1 MSERWFVRV
10 DEKEYGA
17 VDLETLRD
25 WKQEGRLLP
34 TNEVRGEFETSW
46 TRAEIVPGLFA
57 PPSLPPSTRHPLDRR
72 RTFAEI
78 VGDSLRI
85 YKSAFL
91 PFFAV
96 TLLVALP
103 MFALELTSPAYG
115 IFPQNSTGGGLTRAN
130 IVALVAFT
138 LLVVNWPIFL
148 AAIQIATVDV
158 LEGRKVRLREL
169 LRRAVN
175 FFPRFAWLSLIVY
188 GSYFFWTAVP
198 VIAILSIVGASPS
211 LPGILLA
218 LLLLGL
224 QVIMV
229 ARLFANF
236 MFWQQSAI
244 VSGYDGVNAILE
256 SKLLARSRRRPRKL
270 ERPLWRG
277 AFLASL
283 WLLVVLG
290 LSSGAEIPLVLSKLQ
305 NLTTPEEMIAAL
317 QTLNSAK
324 TPDAILIG
332 SAIVG
337 GIVHALVRP
346 ILGISFVLLYF
357 DARTDFT
364 EAELTRKDD

>member
-10 DEKEYGA
+10 DDKEYGA

-34 TNEVRGEFETSW
+34 ANEVRPESETSW
-46 TRAEIVPGLFA
+46 IRAETIPGLFA
-57 PPSLPPSTRHPLDRR
+57 PPPLPPSTRHPLDRR

-91 PFFAV
+91 PLFAV

-103 MFALELTSPAYG
+103 MFALEFTSPAYG
-115 IFPQNSTGGGLTRAN
+115 IFPQSGTAGGLNRAN
-130 IVALVAFT
+130 IVALIAFT
-138 LLVVNWPIFL
+138 LLLVNWPIFL

-158 LEGRKVRLREL
+158 LEGRRVQLREL
-169 LRRAVN
+169 LRRATN

-198 VIAILSIVGASPS
+198 VIAILSIMGASPT

-229 ARLFANF
+229 ARLFVNF
-236 MFWQQSAI
+236 MFWQQSAV
-244 VSGYDGVNAILE
+244 VSGYDGANAILE
-256 SKLLARSRRRPRKL
+256 SKLLARSRRRPRKS

-277 AFLASL
+277 TLLASL
-283 WLLVVLG
+283 WLLVILG
-290 LSSGAEIPLVLSKLQ
+290 LSSGAEIPVVLSKLQ
-305 NLTTPEEMIAAL
+305 NLATPEEMVAAL
-317 QTLNSAK
+317 QSLNSAK
-324 TPDAILIG
+324 TADTMLIA

-364 EAELTRKDD
+364 EAELRRKDN

>member
-10 DEKEYGA
+10 DGKEYGA
-17 VDLETLRD
+17 VDLETLQN
-25 WKQEGRLLP
+25 WKEEGRLLP
-34 TNEVRGEFETSW
+34 ANEVRREFETDW
-46 TRAEIVPGLFA
+46 MRAETIPALFG
-57 PPSLPPSTRHPLDRR
+57 PPPVPPSTRHPLDRR
-72 RTFAEI
+72 RSFAEI
-78 VGDSLRI
+78 IGDSLRI
-85 YKSAFL
+85 YRSAFL

-115 IFPQNSTGGGLTRAN
+115 IFPKSTTGGLTPAN
-130 IVALVAFT
+130 TVALIALT

-158 LEGRKVRLREL
+158 LEGRRVRLREL
-169 LRRAVN
+169 FRRAVN

-198 VIAILSIVGASPS
+198 VVAILSIVGASPT
-211 LPGILLA
+211 LPGIALA
-218 LLLLGL
+218 LLLLSL

-236 MFWQQSAI
+236 MFWQQSAAI
-244 VSGYDGVNAILE
+244 SGYDGVNAILE

-277 AFLASL
+277 ALLASL

-290 LSSGAEIPLVLSKLQ
+290 LSSGAEIPFVFSKLQ
-305 NLTTPEEMIAAL
+305 NLSTPEEMFAAL
-317 QTLNSAK
+317 QNLNSAK
-324 TPDAILIG
+324 AGDAMLIT
-332 SAIVG
+332 SAVVS
-337 GIVHALVRP
+337 GIAHALVRP
-346 ILGISFVLLYF
+346 VLGISFVLLYF

-364 EAELTRKDD
+364 EAELSRKDD